1 MQQLLTLSIL
11 SFYSV
16 LTYEFFLKI
25 KNYKSKNIYFGIII
39 IVFCI
44 HSYYNYNNL
53 LLKIKSNQESLN
65 LNFNSIDKLK
75 LKKII
80 HT

>member
-1 MQQLLTLSIL
+1 M
-11 SFYSV
+11 
-16 LTYEFFLKI
+16 
-25 KNYKSKNIYFGIII
+25 
-39 IVFCI
+39 FCI

-75 LKKII
+75 IKKDNSYII
-80 HT
+80 FQRNNSDLSVFLSQSTIGFLLRALMKKKCLCCRIN